1 LATEDV
7 VGVHL
12 LAKLEGQAPAAD
24 ASAQPIPEVFE
35 PVDPVVKIVAPGR
48 RQALPVPSGRVAVLG
63 QPVERRLDPTEG
75 NAGMFPK

>member
-24 ASAQPIPEVFE
+24 ASAQPIAEVFE

-48 RQALPVPSGRVAVLG
+48 R
-63 QPVERRLDPTEG
+63 
-75 NAGMFPK
+75 